1 MSSLITLCNG
11 SGDHPV
17 QLVKELQIGLTVENE
32 TLDGKVDL
40 ITRIKCPITESKNDR
55 RNSGGTLQQ
64 KFDLIDI

>member
-40 ITRIKCPITESKNDR
+40 ITRIKCPITESKNEPEVRSDK
-55 RNSGGTLQQ
+55 SLTLLT
-64 KFDLIDI
+64 FNI